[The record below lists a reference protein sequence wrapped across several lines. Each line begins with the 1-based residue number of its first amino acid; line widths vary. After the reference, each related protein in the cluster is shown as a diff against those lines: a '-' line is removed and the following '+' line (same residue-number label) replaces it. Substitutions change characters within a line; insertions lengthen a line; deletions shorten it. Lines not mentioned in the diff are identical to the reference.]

1 MHPDWLGSPQHFV
14 GGAFAAALAIVVA
27 ARLGVR
33 GRLLLA
39 VLGLGVAMTAETV
52 VELAEYAFRIAHAT
66 AYYDTIAD
74 LAATLAGALA
84 GAVAAA
90 FAVSARR
97 AGAR

>member
-27 ARLGVR
+27 VRLGVR

-39 VLGLGVAMTAETV
+39 VLGVGVAMTAEAV
-52 VELAEYAFRIAHAT
+52 VEIAEYAFRVAHAT

-74 LAATLAGALA
+74 LAATLAGAV
-84 GAVAAA
+84 VAAA
-90 FAVSARR
+90 ATALAVSAR
-97 AGAR
+97 GGDAR